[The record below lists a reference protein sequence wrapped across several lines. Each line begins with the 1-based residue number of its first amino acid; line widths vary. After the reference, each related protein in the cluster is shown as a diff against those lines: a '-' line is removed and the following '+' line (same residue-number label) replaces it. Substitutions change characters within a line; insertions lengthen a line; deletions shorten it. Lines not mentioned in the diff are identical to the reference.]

1 MCVQALVHARRGLDL
16 ARMLKRT
23 GFDLAMSLFT
33 LAMLLDQMGRI
44 AEVVPLLEEHVR
56 LTEGMELPE
65 DEREERI
72 MVELVAREKLKE
84 AKEKMAQQMDI
95 E

>member
-1 MCVQALVHARRGLDL
+1 M
-16 ARMLKRT
+16 
-23 GFDLAMSLFT
+23 F
-33 LAMLLDQMGRI
+33 LDQLGRH

-65 DEREERI
+65 EEREEAEMI
-72 MVELVAREKLKE
+72 ELVARHKLKQ
-84 AKEKMAQQMDI
+84 AREKVAAQVDI